1 MPIREARG
9 IVCTVPLDEE
19 LKILTEARADVH
31 RIVERLKLLYGMQ
44 PKFGDKEYYARM
56 AAAGAGGFLFD
67 LIGEVERRLEEKR
80 QAFSDSVPSPGFG
93 VSPDGDQMVIKGRI
107 EELSMIHE
115 AQRDDEEVILLGAA
129 RNGDDGQDRPGDAP
143 ERW

>member
-9 IVCTVPLDEE
+9 IVCTVSLDEE
-19 LKILTEARADVH
+19 LKILTEARADTH

-44 PKFGDKEYYARM
+44 PKFGDKEYFARF
-56 AAAGAGGFLFD
+56 AAANAGGFLFD
-67 LIGEVERRLEEKR
+67 LIHEVE
-80 QAFSDSVPSPGFG
+80 Q
-93 VSPDGDQMVIKGRI
+93 RI
-107 EELSMIHE
+107 AEVGMT
-115 AQRDDEEVILLGAA
+115 RDEEVILLGAA